1 MDNQII
7 ISRYNEDISWIH
19 SFRDISLI
27 YNKGINN
34 IDSNIFNVVQLKNVG
49 RESHTYLYHIVNN
62 YEKLAENTIFFQGN
76 ISDHKILNMTDYLNN
91 NKITAHF
98 ENIPF
103 DKLKSNI
110 QHKGKWQKEY
120 NNGVMLKESLT
131 PYNWLKNVIGI
142 VFEENIDII
151 KVIWGANFAVSK
163 DLIKSKPKSFYQNIL
178 RYIEHHVNPELGHYI
193 ERSWYIFF
201 NFNFIMKKTIKYLFI
216 KDNIDK
222 VYTLLN
228 NYLISKYESESEEI
242 HLWVPIKLNENKNK
256 NYKIYCTSMLNN
268 YIPVNIV
275 ICNNEFYFDI
285 MGVNEVN
292 ILIEFDNNENKY
304 EILISKKSFI
314 KDLNDKFIYYYEN
327 NIINNNFFTRVYF
340 NFNEN
345 IIVKNDENIIFQFD
359 NPNKELKIKN
369 IKIRNSKS
377 NIFWNYEHNGINNN
391 KIKIFYCNN
400 FYFDPK
406 IFYNFNYLDYYIEK
420 LDLIDCL

>member
-19 SFRDISLI
+19 SYRDISLI

-98 ENIPF
+98 ENISF
-103 DKLKSNI
+103 YNLKNKI
-110 QHKGKWQKEY
+110 EHKGKWQKEY

-131 PYNWLKNVIGI
+131 PYDWLKNVIGI

-201 NFNFIMKKTIKYLFI
+201 NFNFIIKKTIKYLFI
-216 KDNIDK
+216 KDNIDN

-228 NYLISKYESESEEI
+228 NYLISKPESEFEEI
-242 HLWVPIKLNENKNK
+242 HLWIPIRLNENKNK
-256 NYKIYCTSMLNN
+256 NYKIYCTSMINN
-268 YIPVNIV
+268 YIEVNPI
-275 ICNNEFYFDI
+275 IYNNEFYFDI
-285 MGVNEVN
+285 MGINNVN

-314 KDLNDKFIYYYEN
+314 KDLTESFIYYYEN
-327 NIINNNFFTRVYF
+327 NIINNNSFTRVYF

-345 IIVKNDENIIFQFD
+345 IIVRNDENIIFQFD
-359 NPNKELKIKN
+359 NPNKELKIKK

-377 NIFWNYEHNGINNN
+377 NTFWNYEHNGINNN

-400 FYFDPK
+400 FYFNPK